1 MLRLSIFRLADVF
14 IYMDRDMCYRELTYV
29 VTDPF
34 ELKANDRL
42 EGPLF
47 PEIPNE

>member
-1 MLRLSIFRLADVF
+1 MLRLSIFRLAHVA
-14 IYMDRDMCYRELTYV
+14 IYMDREMCYRELAHV

-34 ELKANDRL
+34 ELKAGTRL
-42 EGPLF
+42 DGPLF